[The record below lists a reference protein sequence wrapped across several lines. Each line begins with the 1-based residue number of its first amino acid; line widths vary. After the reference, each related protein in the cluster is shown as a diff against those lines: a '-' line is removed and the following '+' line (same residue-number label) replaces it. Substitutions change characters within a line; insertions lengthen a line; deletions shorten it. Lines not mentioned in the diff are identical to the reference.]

1 MGRAEQI
8 AKNYVV
14 NKWQNSFLPLYCV
27 ASFFNLLSV
36 PQTQYLYLHSLF
48 PLLWRSSHR
57 LFLMAMSTVSETTCW
72 SVGFP
77 SEAPA
82 RECESAQSSWSY
94 QRQAS
99 QGRCS
104 TLLIL
109 FSIWIKFGNTIMVLH
124 CFHHNLLK
132 KKGTLGN
139 DFKCFYLYWQESFV
153 QFSNMYLWHMSLSI
167 ISLSLEI
174 MNIQIST

>member
-1 MGRAEQI
+1 MGRVKQI

-48 PLLWRSSHR
+48 PLLWRSSHW

-77 SEAPA
+77 NEAPA
-82 RECESAQSSWSY
+82 RECGAAQPSWSY

-99 QGRCS
+99 QGKCS
-104 TLLIL
+104 TLLLL
-109 FSIWIKFGNTIMVLH
+109 FSIWIKFGNTIMVLL

-132 KKGTLGN
+132 KKEHLEMTLSASTYIDKRALFNFQARICGI
-139 DFKCFYLYWQESFV
+139 WV
-153 QFSNMYLWHMSLSI
+153 SLSSI
-167 ISLSLEI
+167 YR
-174 MNIQIST
+174 